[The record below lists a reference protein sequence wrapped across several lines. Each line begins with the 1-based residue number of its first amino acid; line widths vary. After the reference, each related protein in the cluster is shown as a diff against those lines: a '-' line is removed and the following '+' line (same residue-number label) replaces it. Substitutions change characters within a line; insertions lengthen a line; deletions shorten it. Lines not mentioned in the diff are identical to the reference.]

1 MDAGRGGNLIS
12 VKKNLLRQPLVV
24 GAGGA
29 SLVALLAL
37 NGVAFAQGLAA
48 PWLLGSVI
56 IADMFV
62 IGIGVLVAAREVMTA
77 EQGTEVVRHA
87 LEESE
92 ARLAAIVDSAMD
104 AIITVDAE
112 QKVLL
117 FNRAAEQLFR
127 LSRAQALG
135 SPLERFLPERFRQV
149 HHRHVAQFGETGV
162 TSRRMGDVTTL
173 WALRA
178 DDSEFPIEASI
189 SQTGVGDQR
198 YFTVILRDITLR
210 REAETEA
217 ERMRG
222 ALSAAQARLGAI
234 VDSAMDAVITVDEE
248 QNIVL
253 FNRAAEQLFGVPR
266 GQALGSALDRFLPE
280 RFRQMHRRHVG
291 QFGETGVTSRRM
303 GDITTLWALRA
314 DGSEFPIEASISQ
327 AVEGGKRYFTVILR
341 DITLRKQ
348 YEDDLKRQQQELREL
363 SARVLEA
370 REEEKTRIARE
381 LHDELGQ
388 LLTALKMDLS
398 WLRERLPPGESA
410 EKADEM
416 ARMLDHTV
424 TATRRISADLR
435 PLMLDD
441 LGLAEAA
448 GWLVED
454 FSRRSG
460 IQVDARIAEDIPLE
474 HLSKSAATAI
484 YRAVQESLTNIAR
497 HSGAKH
503 AWVLMEVDEGALY
516 VEIEDDGRGI
526 APQDLA
532 KARSLGLKGMRE
544 RVAFLGGALEVG
556 RAARGGTRL
565 RLRMPLRGMLP
576 KESGARSEERLA

>member
-1 MDAGRGGNLIS
+1 MDAGQHENLIS
-12 VKKNLLRQPLVV
+12 VKKGVGSSSVRSLVRHPLVI
-24 GAGGA
+24 GAGAA

-37 NGVAFAQGLAA
+37 NATGFMQGLQA

-62 IGIGVLVAAREVMTA
+62 IGIGVLVAAREVLSA
-77 EQGTEVVRHA
+77 EHGTEVVRSA

-92 ARLAAIVDSAMD
+92 TRLAAIVEGSDD
-104 AIITVDAE
+104 AIVAISLDGVIE
-112 QKVLL
+112 SW
-117 FNRAAEQLFR
+117 NRAAERMFGY
-127 LSRAQALG
+127 RAAEAVGQPITLIV
-135 SPLERFLPERFRQV
+135 PEDRRAEEEEV
-149 HHRHVAQFGETGV
+149 LAKIRGGETV
-162 TSRRMGDVTTL
+162 QHFETQRRTKDRRRL
-173 WALRA
+173 EIALTV
-178 DDSEFPIEASI
+178 SPIRDAAGKVVGASKI
-189 SQTGVGDQR
+189 S
-198 YFTVILRDITLR
+198 RDISNR
-210 REAETEA
+210 KRAEAEA
-217 ERMRG
+217 ERMQS
-222 ALSAAQARLGAI
+222 ALTAAQARLAAI

-248 QNIVL
+248 QKIVL
-253 FNRAAEQLFGVPR
+253 FNRAAEQVFAVR
-266 GQALGSALDRFLPE
+266 RDDALGSPLEQFLPA
-280 RFRQMHRRHVG
+280 RFRAAHHRHVE
-291 QFGETGVTSRRM
+291 QFGHTGVTSRRM

-314 DGSEFPIEASISQ
+314 DGNEFPIEASISQ
-327 AVEGGKRYFTVILR
+327 VAEGGRRYFTVILR

-398 WLRERLPPGESA
+398 WLRERLPAGELA

-416 ARMLDHTV
+416 GGMLDHTV
-424 TATRRISADLR
+424 TSTRRISADLR

-448 GWLVED
+448 SWLIED
-454 FSRRSG
+454 FAKRSG
-460 IQVDARIAEDIPLE
+460 IKVEARIAEDLPVE
-474 HLSKSAATAI
+474 GLSKSAATAA

-497 HSGAKH
+497 HSGARH
-503 AWVLMEVDEGALY
+503 AWVLIEVDDGSLY
-516 VEIEDDGRGI
+516 VEVEDDGRGI

-532 KARSLGLKGMRE
+532 KTRSLGLKGMRE
-544 RVAFLGGALEVG
+544 RVAYLGGAVEIG
-556 RAARGGTRL
+556 RAPRGGTRL

-576 KESGARSEERLA
+576 EAAEARP